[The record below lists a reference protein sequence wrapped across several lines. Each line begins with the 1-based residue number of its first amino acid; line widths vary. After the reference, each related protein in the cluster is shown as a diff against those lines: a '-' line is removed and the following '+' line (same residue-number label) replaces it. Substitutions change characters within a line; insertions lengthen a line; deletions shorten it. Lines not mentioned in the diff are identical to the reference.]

1 MPCKPNSPLL
11 LQRFLPYRLTTL
23 SNKISQA
30 LAAQYSQR
38 FDLSI
43 PEWRILAVL
52 GEGTALS
59 AAEIV
64 QRTAMDKV
72 AVSRAV
78 KKLLEKQRLE
88 KNQDSND
95 NRRFSLSLSESGQ
108 ALYEEVVPIAL
119 EYERRLIAELS
130 HDEIENMDKLFNHLD
145 NVILK

>member
-30 LAAQYSQR
+30 LAAQYSER

-43 PEWRILAVL
+43 PEWRIVAVL
-52 GEGTALS
+52 GEGVALS

-78 KKLLEKQRLE
+78 KKLLEKGRLE
-88 KNQDSND
+88 KNQDTND
-95 NRRFSLSLSESGQ
+95 NRRFALSLSEAGKT
-108 ALYEEVVPIAL
+108 LYEEVVPIAL
-119 EYERRLIAELS
+119 DYEKRLIAQLNHE
-130 HDEIENMDKLFNHLD
+130 EIDNMDKLFNHLD
-145 NVILK
+145 SVILK

>member
-88 KNQDSND
+88 KNQDSSD

-108 ALYEEVVPIAL
+108 TLYEEVVPIAL

>member
-52 GEGTALS
+52 GEGMPLS

-78 KKLLEKQRLE
+78 KKLLDKQRLE
-88 KNQDSND
+88 KNQDSSD
-95 NRRFSLSLSESGQ
+95 NRRFALSLSESGQ

>member
-52 GEGTALS
+52 GEGIPLS

-78 KKLLEKQRLE
+78 KKLLDKQRLE
-88 KNQDSND
+88 KNQDSSD
-95 NRRFSLSLSESGQ
+95 NRRFALSLSASGQ

-145 NVILK
+145 SVILK

>member
-88 KNQDSND
+88 KNQDSSD